1 MSGESR
7 TEETKPVASGLD
19 LRLRLLH
26 RLADPD
32 RNTTWAYLILAG
44 VMLIG
49 LAFTLY
55 LALTRWEWQIFSL
68 AGIYGVVMVVSLSGF
83 WLVKRGSPRASV
95 WMVLIILQVAIA
107 ISPLFVSG
115 LGLWYAIGI
124 LLGTLSITSL
134 CMRPQRTA
142 LANLLGIVAGL
153 TALVIDG
160 FLTQL
165 QTAPGQILEILVIT
179 GVAILAVIYLL
190 ILIGYFP
197 TYSLRAKIT
206 ITVFSA
212 AILSIGALSIVNS
225 ISTQQ
230 ALINA
235 VNQTLTLAAR
245 ETGKDIDGYF
255 RGLAERVGNQA
266 DTPTWSIYLALPPE
280 QQATNTTTQTFL
292 VTQKL
297 LTGALYYALLDRDG
311 NVILHTTDDDTALIE
326 PYLGLSGSVRGSLLQ
341 TMSSGAV
348 YISSLIFPSAGEV
361 PYFLVAAQIRNYA
374 DEPVGILVAAFL
386 LDTVQE
392 LIRAGNDTAG
402 TGSYAVLLDEN
413 HLRIAHGTDPSTQY
427 RLLVPPT
434 PRVYEELV
442 SSMRLPVVDFEEVA
456 TNYPDFNDGLSNL
469 VESAYFSSED
479 SATPGEV
486 NSVVA
491 IRLGSRPWV
500 LVFLQPQSVIL
511 APVAAQTRTNILLAV
526 VVSGLTLLAAALLAR
541 LVADPIVRLTSIAER
556 AAGGNLYLQ
565 ASAQSPDEIGTL
577 GTAFNSMINQLRNTL
592 EGLEARIAER
602 TAELT
607 QTSEQMEYRANRLQ
621 MVTEVAH
628 AIAAVQ
634 DPEELLPRVTTEIST
649 RYSYYHV
656 GVFLIDTEKMYAVL
670 HASNSEGGQRML
682 ARHHRLRI
690 GEVGI
695 VGFVAGTGEARIA
708 LDVGKDAVFFDNP
721 DLPETRSEIA
731 LPLKVGPEV
740 IGVLDVQST
749 EPGAFSQDDSA
760 LLSALA
766 DQVATAIQNTRL
778 YDEMRRTLRELQVV
792 QQQYVQDA
800 WSKLI
805 AERASNGFEY
815 SFGRIKPISESDP
828 GAEVQGIENLAAPMV
843 SSDGSGTLIVPIGLR
858 GQVIGVLDLQ
868 EADPGR
874 EWSQDDLELARAVAD
889 QVGLALENARLLAET
904 QRRAERERLVADIT
918 TKMRA
923 INEPQAILET
933 AAAEL
938 RNALRVKS
946 VQVRLQTVESPQSKY
961 PRSESGPSDVT
972 LEQGGEK

>member
-1 MSGESR
+1 MSSESR

-26 RLADPD
+26 RLADSD
-32 RNTTWAYLILAG
+32 RNAAWAQLILAG
-44 VMLIG
+44 VMLVG
-49 LAFTLY
+49 SAFTLY
-55 LALTRWEWQIFSL
+55 IALTRWEWQLFSL
-68 AGIYGVVMVVSLSGF
+68 AGIYGGVMVVSLSGF
-83 WLVKRGSPRASV
+83 WLAKRGRPSAST
-95 WMVLIILQVAIA
+95 WIVLITLQLAIA

-124 LLGTLSITSL
+124 LVATLSITSL

-142 LANLLGIVAGL
+142 VANLLGIAASL

-160 FLTQL
+160 FLNQL
-165 QTAPGQILEILVIT
+165 QITPGQIIKNFVIT
-179 GVAILAVIYLL
+179 EVVILAVIYLL

-197 TYSLRAKIT
+197 TYTLRAKIT

-225 ISTQQ
+225 ISTQR

-245 ETGKDIDGYF
+245 ETGRDVDGYF
-255 RGLAERVGNQA
+255 RELAERVANQA
-266 DTPTWSIYLALPPE
+266 DTPTWSIYLALPPA
-280 QQATNTTTQTFL
+280 QQAANSTTQPFL

-297 LTGALYYALLDRDG
+297 LTGALYYTLLDREG
-311 NVILHTTDDDTALIE
+311 NVILHTTEEDTVMLE
-326 PYLGLSGSVRGSLLQ
+326 PYLGLSGGVRGSLLQ

-348 YISSLIFPSAGEV
+348 YISPVIFPPTGEV
-361 PYFLVAAQIRNYA
+361 PNFLVAAQIRNYA
-374 DEPVGILVAAFL
+374 DEPVGILVAAFP

-392 LIRAGNDTAG
+392 FISAGNDTAG

-413 HLRIAHGTDPSTQY
+413 HLRIAHGTDPSAQY

-442 SSMRLPVVDFEEVA
+442 SSLRLPSVGFDEVA

-469 VESAYFSSED
+469 GESAYFSSED
-479 SATPGEV
+479 SATPGEE
-486 NSVVA
+486 NSVAA

-511 APVAAQTRTNILLAV
+511 APVAAQTRSNILLAV
-526 VVSGLTLLAAALLAR
+526 IVSGLTILAAALLAR

-565 ASAQSPDEIGTL
+565 ASTQSQDEIGTL

-656 GVFLIDTEKMYAVL
+656 GVFLVDSEKMYAVL

-749 EPGAFSQDDSA
+749 EPGAFSQDDIA

-805 AERASNGFEY
+805 SERASSGFEY
-815 SFGRIKPISESDP
+815 SFGRIKPIKESDS
-828 GAEVQGIENLAAPMV
+828 GAEVQGIENLAAPRV
-843 SSDGSGTLIVPIGLR
+843 SSDGSGKLIVPVSLR
-858 GQVIGVLDLQ
+858 GQVIGVLDLH

-874 EWSQDDLELARAVAD
+874 EWRQEDLELARAVAD

-923 INEPQAILET
+923 INDPQAILET

-946 VQVRLQTVESPQSKY
+946 VQVHLQTVEVSPSETLQ
-961 PRSESGPSDVT
+961 SESDARDVH

>member
-1 MSGESR
+1 MSSESR
-7 TEETKPVASGLD
+7 TEETKPVASDLD

-32 RNTTWAYLILAG
+32 RNATWAYLILAG

-68 AGIYGVVMVVSLSGF
+68 AGTYGIVMVVSLSGF
-83 WLVKRGSPRASV
+83 WLVKRGRPRATV

-142 LANLLGIVAGL
+142 LANLLGIVASL

-165 QTAPGQILEILVIT
+165 QTAPGQILETFVIT
-179 GVAILAVIYLL
+179 GVAILAVIYLF
-190 ILIGYFP
+190 ILIGFFP

-225 ISTQQ
+225 ISTQR

-245 ETGKDIDGYF
+245 ETGRDVDGYF
-255 RGLAERVGNQA
+255 RGLAERVANQA
-266 DTPTWSIYLALPPE
+266 GTPTWSIFLALQPE
-280 QQATNTTTQTFL
+280 QQAANTTTPTFL

-297 LTGALYYALLDRDG
+297 LTGALYYALLDREG
-311 NVILHTTDDDTALIE
+311 NVILHTTYDTVMIE

-348 YISSLIFPSAGEV
+348 YISPVIFPPAGEG

-386 LDTVQE
+386 LDRVQE
-392 LIRAGNDTAG
+392 LIRAGNETAG
-402 TGSYAVLLDEN
+402 TDSYAVLLDEN

-442 SSMRLPVVDFEEVA
+442 SSMRLPNVDFEEVA

-469 VESAYFSSED
+469 GESAYFSSED

-486 NSVVA
+486 NSVAA
-491 IRLGSRPWV
+491 IRLDSRPWV

-526 VVSGLTLLAAALLAR
+526 VVSGLTILTAALLAR

-565 ASAQSPDEIGTL
+565 ASTQSPDEIGTL

-621 MVTEVAH
+621 IVTEVAH

-695 VGFVAGTGEARIA
+695 VGYTAGTGEARIA

-749 EPGAFSQDDSA
+749 EPGAFSQDDIA

-778 YDEMRRTLRELQVV
+778 YDEMRRTLRELRVV

-805 AERASNGFEY
+805 SERASSGFEY
-815 SFGRIKPISESDP
+815 SFGRIKPIKESDP

-843 SSDGSGTLIVPIGLR
+843 SSDGSRKLIVPIGLR

-868 EADPGR
+868 EADPSR
-874 EWSQDDLELARAVAD
+874 EWSQEDLELARAVAD
-889 QVGLALENARLLAET
+889 QVGLALENARLLVET

-923 INEPQAILET
+923 INDPQAILET

-938 RNALRVKS
+938 RKALRVKS
-946 VQVRLQTVESPQSKY
+946 VQVRLQTIESPQSENS
-961 PRSESGPSDVT
+961 RSVSGTSDVN